1 MTASTQKHR
10 KQHRLNTIGDPVPSL
25 IKKLTAFAKSPQASS
40 VVTKAREQAAKP
52 ENRRRLEQL
61 RTRVGRKP

>member
-1 MTASTQKHR
+1 M
-10 KQHRLNTIGDPVPSL
+10 PSL

-40 VVTKAREQAAKP
+40 VVAKAREQAAKP

>member
-1 MTASTQKHR
+1 
-10 KQHRLNTIGDPVPSL
+10 VPSL
-25 IKKLTAFAKSPQASS
+25 IKKLTAFAKSPQAGS

-61 RTRVGRKP
+61 LRTRVGRKP